1 MNDPLAAFAYAF
13 VTLFLIL
20 HPLLVIPAF
29 LGLTRG
35 YGKEEKI
42 RQATIATFVAA
53 ALLFTF
59 LLCGSLIFDILGIT
73 LPSFEVAGGVFLL
86 IIGMRQALGIE
97 YTPEGGGQ
105 QQNKNIGVIVG
116 TPLICGPGAITTA
129 ILLSTKLGILVTT
142 LAVTLCL
149 MITWLSLRYA
159 DIIQQVL
166 GETISGVMTDV
177 FGMVLAALAVTLIA
191 DGVAGLR

>member
-1 MNDPLAAFAYAF
+1 MNDPLAACAYAF

-20 HPLLVIPAF
+20 HPLLVVPAF
-29 LGLTRG
+29 LGLTRS
-35 YGKEEKI
+35 YRKEEKI
-42 RQATIATFVAA
+42 RQATIATAVAG

-59 LLCGSLIFDILGIT
+59 LLCGSLIFDVLGIT

-97 YTPEGGGQ
+97 YAPEKGGHQ
-105 QQNKNIGVIVG
+105 QNIGVIVG
-116 TPLICGPGAITTA
+116 TPLICGPGSIATT
-129 ILLSTKLGILVTT
+129 ILLSTKLGILVTVP
-142 LAVTLCL
+142 AVILCL
-149 MITWLSLRYA
+149 VITWLTLRYA

-166 GETISGVMTDV
+166 GETISGVMTEV

-191 DGVAGLR
+191 DGISGLR